1 MRIALEG
8 LVAGGITRH
17 IVMTQGDKK
26 ANEARVIA
34 DYLYEHNV
42 FAFPCKPGDTL
53 WIINSYANSRLEI
66 INRVVEPV
74 EVYSIGIDKEEGIEI
89 ETEDAIYYPEHFGEW
104 IFFTKEEAEQKLK
117 EIDDGQR

>member
-8 LVAGGITRH
+8 LVAAGITRH

-26 ANEARVIA
+26 VNEARVIA

-42 FAFPCKPGDTL
+42 FAFPCKPGDTR

-104 IFFTKEEAEQKLK
+104 IFFTREEAEQKLK